1 MVQDKGIIMSM
12 FGNLKYVN
20 AYFRDDVRRSILT
33 YWKENDN
40 SDSIIDIEISV
51 DDEQSFNEL
60 LQYVSIDQIHE
71 NTWNYIKESE
81 EAFKETVIEIAKD
94 RGWLVNMDDGGT
106 SDFNKIL
113 VDIVFDEFDEEIHK
127 EKLFFLKIN
136 IFEKDFVKE
145 CVDKDLKKKLR
156 RAATPLEAIRTAI
169 EIFDASQK
177 TSSPDTAD

>member
-1 MVQDKGIIMSM
+1 MSM

-20 AYFRDDVRRSILT
+20 AYFRDDARRSVIT
-33 YWKENDN
+33 YWKEND
-40 SDSIIDIEISV
+40 SSESIIDIEISV
-51 DDEQSFNEL
+51 DDQQSFNEL
-60 LQYVSIDQIHE
+60 LEYTSIDQIHE

-81 EAFKETVIEIAKD
+81 EAFKETVIEIAKE

-113 VDIVFDEFDEEIHK
+113 IDIIFDEFNEEIHK

-156 RAATPLEAIRTAI
+156 RASTPLEAIRCAI
-169 EIFDASQK
+169 EIFDANQAS
-177 TSSPDTAD
+177 SSPDSVD

>member
-1 MVQDKGIIMSM
+1 MSM
-12 FGNLKYVN
+12 FRNLKYVN
-20 AYFRDDVRRSILT
+20 AYFRDDERRSIIT
-33 YWKENDN
+33 YWKENN
-40 SDSIIDIEISV
+40 SSDSVIDIEISV

-60 LQYVSIDQIHE
+60 LQHTSLDQIHT

-81 EAFKETVIEIAKD
+81 EAFKETVVEIAKE

-113 VDIVFDEFDEEIHK
+113 IDVVFDEFNEEIHK
-127 EKLFFLKIN
+127 EKLFFMKIN

-145 CVDKDLKKKLR
+145 CTDKDLKKKLR
-156 RAATPLEAIRTAI
+156 RATTPLEAVRAAI

>member
-1 MVQDKGIIMSM
+1 MSM

-20 AYFRDDVRRSILT
+20 SYFQDDERRTIIT
-33 YWKENDN
+33 YWKENDS
-40 SDSIIDIEISV
+40 SDEIIDITIDV
-51 DDEQSFNEL
+51 NDESSYNEL
-60 LQYVSIDQIHE
+60 LQYTSLDQIHE
-71 NTWNYIKESE
+71 NTWVYIKESE
-81 EAFKETVIEIAKD
+81 EAFKETVIDIAKD

-113 VDIVFDEFDEEIHK
+113 VDIVFDEFNEELHK

-156 RAATPLEAIRTAI
+156 RAATPLEAIKVAI
-169 EIFDASQK
+169 EIYDTKHGS
-177 TSSPDTAD
+177 SSPDSAD

>member
-106 SDFNKIL
+106 SDFS
-113 VDIVFDEFDEEIHK
+113 
-127 EKLFFLKIN
+127 
-136 IFEKDFVKE
+136 
-145 CVDKDLKKKLR
+145 R
-156 RAATPLEAIRTAI
+156 YSIR
-169 EIFDASQK
+169 
-177 TSSPDTAD
+177 

>member
-1 MVQDKGIIMSM
+1 MSM

-20 AYFRDDVRRSILT
+20 AYFRDDERRSILT
-33 YWKENDN
+33 YWKENDA
-40 SDSIIDIEISV
+40 SDEIIDIEISV
-51 DDEQSFNEL
+51 DDEQSYNEL
-60 LQYVSIDQIHE
+60 LHYTTIDQIHE

-81 EAFKETVIEIAKD
+81 EAFKETVVEIAKE

-113 VDIVFDEFDEEIHK
+113 VDIIFDEFNEELHK
-127 EKLFFLKIN
+127 EKLFFFKIN

-145 CVDKDLKKKLR
+145 CADKDLKKNLR
-156 RAATPLEAIRTAI
+156 RATTPLEAVRAAI

-177 TSSPDTAD
+177 TSSPDNAD

>member
-1 MVQDKGIIMSM
+1 MM
-12 FGNLKYVN
+12 
-20 AYFRDDVRRSILT
+20 A
-33 YWKENDN
+33 
-40 SDSIIDIEISV
+40 
-51 DDEQSFNEL
+51 EQ
-60 LQYVSIDQIHE
+60 
-71 NTWNYIKESE
+71 
-81 EAFKETVIEIAKD
+81 A
-94 RGWLVNMDDGGT
+94 
-106 SDFNKIL
+106 IL

-177 TSSPDTAD
+177 TSSPDSAD

>member
-1 MVQDKGIIMSM
+1 MSM

-20 AYFRDDVRRSILT
+20 AYFRDDARRSIIT
-33 YWKENDN
+33 YWKEND
-40 SDSIIDIEISV
+40 SSESIIDIEISV
-51 DDEQSFNEL
+51 DDQQYFNEL
-60 LQYVSIDQIHE
+60 LEHTSIDQIHE

-81 EAFKETVIEIAKD
+81 EAFKETVIEIAKE

-113 VDIVFDEFDEEIHK
+113 IDIIFDEFNEEIHK

-156 RAATPLEAIRTAI
+156 RASTPLEAIRVAI
-169 EIFDASQK
+169 DIYDANQE

>member
-1 MVQDKGIIMSM
+1 MSM

-20 AYFRDDVRRSILT
+20 SYFQDDERRTIIT
-33 YWKENDN
+33 YWKENDA
-40 SDSIIDIEISV
+40 SEDIIDITIDV
-51 DDEQSFNEL
+51 DDEQSYNEL
-60 LQYVSIDQIHE
+60 LEHTSLDQIHE
-71 NTWNYIKESE
+71 NTWTYIKESE
-81 EAFKETVIEIAKD
+81 EAFKETVIDIAKD

-113 VDIVFDEFDEEIHK
+113 VDIVFDEFNEELHK

-136 IFEKDFVKE
+136 IFEKDFVKK
-145 CVDKDLKKKLR
+145 CTDKDLKKNLR
-156 RAATPLEAIRTAI
+156 RATTALEAVRAAI